1 MSFLAAEII
10 EEAADKTEYKWN
22 SIFNKSKN
30 KKGDHLIDIFPFDGS
45 LADINVFWLVIYLIS
60 ELKF

>member
-30 KKGDHLIDIFPFDGS
+30 KKRRSFNRYFSI
-45 LADINVFWLVIYLIS
+45 
-60 ELKF
+60 